1 MPLLYHTLLVRFLL
15 RCVRGHVR
23 RDGDVH
29 GEGNSW
35 RERAETE
42 GSAPAKLSLAAW
54 EAQRDK

>member
-1 MPLLYHTLLVRFLL
+1 MPLLCGTLLIRFLL

-29 GEGNSW
+29 G
-35 RERAETE
+35 RETHGEKELKQKAQLQ
-42 GSAPAKLSLAAW
+42 LSLAAW